1 MVAAW
6 FRFKSVRFYLQ
17 WDIRSFLRPARFISL
32 LPPFRIPYSS
42 SPYTSF
48 SFHDSRTLGR
58 LISNRT
64 VIKAL
69 QPGLVVNPVLDL
81 FWDAIICCVITS
93 SVSPSVTARAWSEL
107 DAGGWKQGC
116 FEAHG
121 SEINCG
127 WSWQMRRKAWRTG
140 AVMNKSAF
148 YPSGHRG
155 PALDSSMTGFVR
167 MRVCCVEIDRWTGG
181 SAVLTILLLG
191 QMGGGV
197 DAKGGV

>member
-1 MVAAW
+1 MV
-6 FRFKSVRFYLQ
+6 SVQ
-17 WDIRSFLRPARFISL
+17 ERPL
-32 LPPFRIPYSS
+32 LSAVGHPVLLMACTIHLPSTTLPYSS

-107 DAGGWKQGC
+107 DAGG
-116 FEAHG
+116 
-121 SEINCG
+121 
-127 WSWQMRRKAWRTG
+127 
-140 AVMNKSAF
+140 
-148 YPSGHRG
+148 
-155 PALDSSMTGFVR
+155 
-167 MRVCCVEIDRWTGG
+167 
-181 SAVLTILLLG
+181 
-191 QMGGGV
+191 
-197 DAKGGV
+197 